1 VAGRDF
7 APAGTFPSVPIL
19 DNAASCNPH
28 NQALAN
34 AMGRIGQSN
43 IPYDPF
49 YNNSNAA
56 ASTALENAGL
66 DPGSAPD
73 MGTWLGEQP
82 LGPGAA
88 VTKRRHLLLTILA
101 LCGLRPAASSS
112 SEKPQAVKEL
122 EAAIRRE
129 LPSGTPRSR
138 VIAFLQEHKVPYHDS
153 KDIAYF
159 KGPRTI
165 WGLLSRAANRL
176 LIVDTI
182 LTFEFDTQDKLV
194 SYSSREQLVGP

>member
-1 VAGRDF
+1 MSGRSCNSSESSRNSASGDFGVLVPRVGPYTPSVAGRDF

-66 DPGSAPD
+66 DPGRPPIWAP
-73 MGTWLGEQP
+73 GWGNN
-82 LGPGAA
+82 
-88 VTKRRHLLLTILA
+88 LLA
-101 LCGLRPAASSS
+101 P
-112 SEKPQAVKEL
+112 
-122 EAAIRRE
+122 
-129 LPSGTPRSR
+129 
-138 VIAFLQEHKVPYHDS
+138 VP
-153 KDIAYF
+153 
-159 KGPRTI
+159 
-165 WGLLSRAANRL
+165 W
-176 LIVDTI
+176 
-182 LTFEFDTQDKLV
+182 
-194 SYSSREQLVGP
+194 